1 MTRKE
6 QMVAE
11 LDEYFEEILT
21 DEDLEFLQYCNNE
34 QLDVLV
40 ETLTKDKNEW
50 NGSQNRIKITQA
62 FLDFVKQTE
71 INIDYLEKNN

>member
-21 DEDLEFLQYCNNE
+21 DEDLEFLQVFEDDN
-34 QLDVLV
+34 LDSYEEIVD
-40 ETLTKDKNEW
+40 EEC
-50 NGSQNRIKITQA
+50 
-62 FLDFVKQTE
+62 TE
-71 INIDYLEKNN
+71 

>member
-21 DEDLEFLQYCNNE
+21 DEDLEFLQVFEDDNIESYE
-34 QLDVLV
+34 
-40 ETLTKDKNEW
+40 
-50 NGSQNRIKITQA
+50 
-62 FLDFVKQTE
+62 E
-71 INIDYLEKNN
+71 IEIPDAE

>member
-21 DEDLEFLQYCNNE
+21 DEDLEFLQVFEDDN
-34 QLDVLV
+34 LDSY
-40 ETLTKDKNEW
+40 E
-50 NGSQNRIKITQA
+50 
-62 FLDFVKQTE
+62 E
-71 INIDYLEKNN
+71 IVDEECSK

>member
-21 DEDLEFLQYCNNE
+21 DEDLEFLQVFEDDN
-34 QLDVLV
+34 LDSY
-40 ETLTKDKNEW
+40 E
-50 NGSQNRIKITQA
+50 
-62 FLDFVKQTE
+62 E
-71 INIDYLEKNN
+71 IVDEECSE

>member
-21 DEDLEFLQYCNNE
+21 DEDLEFLQVFEDEEFEPYENE
-34 QLDVLV
+34 
-40 ETLTKDKNEW
+40 
-50 NGSQNRIKITQA
+50 
-62 FLDFVKQTE
+62 TE
-71 INIDYLEKNN
+71 IPDEE

>member
-21 DEDLEFLQYCNNE
+21 DEDLEFLQVFEDDNIESYE
-34 QLDVLV
+34 
-40 ETLTKDKNEW
+40 
-50 NGSQNRIKITQA
+50 
-62 FLDFVKQTE
+62 E
-71 INIDYLEKNN
+71 IEVIDEKLSE

>member
-21 DEDLEFLQYCNNE
+21 DEDLEFLQVFE
-34 QLDVLV
+34 DDVIDSYEESV
-40 ETLTKDKNEW
+40 VIDEEC
-50 NGSQNRIKITQA
+50 
-62 FLDFVKQTE
+62 TE
-71 INIDYLEKNN
+71 